1 MFISEE
7 RKSNMHFSSKT
18 LSQQFSQNTIQDTES
33 LPQNFISKFNNKR
46 RISLI
51 KCIISEKNIPL
62 SNKTLKTYQS
72 LNSSKRIDK
81 NGNEICKNGKQK
93 VTFIDKVENNT
104 LVDIIDVESY
114 KLYNQVEEVSCL
126 VNHDGRCCNIA

>member
-1 MFISEE
+1 MLMSEE

-33 LPQNFISKFNNKR
+33 LTQNFLPKFNNKR

-51 KCIISEKNIPL
+51 KCIISEKDIPL

-72 LNSSKRIDK
+72 FNNSKRMDR

-93 VTFIDKVENNT
+93 VTFIDKIANNT
-104 LVDIIDVESY
+104 LVDIIDVESF
-114 KLYNQVEEVSCL
+114 KIYNQVEEVSCL
-126 VNHDGRCCNIA
+126 VNHNSCCNIS